1 MSTTVLLK
9 IEKDL
14 TDYISCQIKK
24 DEHMSA
30 QKTSETQH
38 DYISDHG
45 CDWSVQIDKV
55 KSKKNDTIFKVGLL
69 PLNPKHFWNFNVSM
83 QTRGGLQYGFD
94 LGTACWS
101 TFSHQLFKKMIFLAP
116 EVFEREKRNK

>member
-1 MSTTVLLK
+1 MAYLQIYQQLGRSLLQAQQSSCVLFTLSIQVDGCPTTGTEAGIKEVIEDLTKHNFNLK

-45 CDWSVQIDKV
+45 CD
-55 KSKKNDTIFKVGLL
+55 
-69 PLNPKHFWNFNVSM
+69 
-83 QTRGGLQYGFD
+83 
-94 LGTACWS
+94 
-101 TFSHQLFKKMIFLAP
+101 
-116 EVFEREKRNK
+116 